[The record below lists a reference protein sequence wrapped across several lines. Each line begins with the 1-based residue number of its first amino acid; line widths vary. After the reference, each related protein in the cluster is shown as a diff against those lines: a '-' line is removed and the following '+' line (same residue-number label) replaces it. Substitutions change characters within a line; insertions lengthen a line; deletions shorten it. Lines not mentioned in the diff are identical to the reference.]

1 MQRLPEVTVVVATYD
16 RSRWLAEALRSL
28 LESADEAKAT
38 VRILVVDDGSPG
50 AAAKL
55 TARRFGVEYVRLPE
69 NRGFGAARLA
79 GVERSTGDY
88 LAFFDDDDVAMKSWL
103 PMHLDKIEQGFDVV
117 VGSYIETDAELVRL
131 RTHVLEPAT
140 FEGLLAGRVPV
151 NDGALIRR
159 SILEGVTWHPE
170 RGTVLMLSLWLELA
184 ARGARFTT
192 VARPTWYRRL
202 HDANMSSGIG
212 ELDARLRLEAIAE
225 FVR

>member
-16 RSRWLAEALRSL
+16 RARWLPEALRSL

-50 AAAKL
+50 VGAKL
-55 TARRFGVEYVRLPE
+55 AARRFGVEYFRLPE
-69 NRGFGAARLA
+69 NRGFAAARVA
-79 GVERSTGDY
+79 GVERATGDY
-88 LAFFDDDDVAMKSWL
+88 LAFFDDDDVAMKAWL
-103 PMHLDKIEQGFDVV
+103 PTHLDKIEQGFDVV
-117 VGSYIETDAELVRL
+117 AGSYIETDAELRPL
-131 RTHVLEPAT
+131 RTHVLEPVSL
-140 FEGLLAGRVPV
+140 EGLLAGR
-151 NDGALIRR
+151 ALIRR
-159 SILEGVTWHPE
+159 SVLEGVTWHPE

-202 HDANMSSGIG
+202 HDSNMSGA
-212 ELDARLRLEAIAE
+212 LDDRDGQLRLEAIAE